1 MNLRERRFDRRA
13 RKFADITHRAAI
25 ASRAP
30 TGIAR
35 RRATLEFAI
44 FFASRAR
51 ASNLRRDRS
60 PRRRPPRG
68 GYAARPSRAA
78 LGDASSTARVARDLA
93 TSRMRRATLDRARR
107 ALASRARAETA
118 LEDAKSMIEYARARW
133 RVGARGDARGVLEH
147 ASVALRRRGEDAAT
161 SSAIARAR
169 TAWAHLARERGE
181 RGTARDAARDARDA
195 ARESGAP
202 EDGASADAMWTL
214 LEAREEAKDATW
226 ADVVEG
232 ARRGAGGGAGGRCA
246 AAGAETLAAL
256 TRRRAR
262 DALEAAETCEIA
274 LRGMSS
280 EELREAKDAPHG
292 WAIASAMKALGHV
305 ERLTPSGSSERALE
319 LYERAAEYAKDVALS
334 EHPGAMASRMI
345 AEDLQADCALARAQA
360 YAALGDVENA
370 ETFAARAVSAAEAL
384 GDEKHPRV
392 GAAIAVSGDVYVAKA
407 LRSMSNDE
415 KTSLGDGAGV
425 MFAEGLYK
433 SAIKLMHYPHV
444 VEDGK
449 IVLDYEARHLC
460 ALLHARYSSILRASG
475 GQRER
480 EANAWLESA
489 KILWPDERGDDE
501 GVDGVDIVTKAAT
514 KLGVKH
520 GPSVLIDLQQMAP
533 LTMGA

>member
-1 MNLRERRFDRRA
+1 MAYQRLQ
-13 RKFADITHRAAI
+13 
-25 ASRAP
+25 P
-30 TGIAR
+30 
-35 RRATLEFAI
+35 
-44 FFASRAR
+44 
-51 ASNLRRDRS
+51 
-60 PRRRPPRG
+60 
-68 GYAARPSRAA
+68 
-78 LGDASSTARVARDLA
+78 VQ
-93 TSRMRRATLDRARR
+93 
-107 ALASRARAETA
+107 
-118 LEDAKSMIEYARARW
+118 
-133 RVGARGDARGVLEH
+133 
-147 ASVALRRRGEDAAT
+147 
-161 SSAIARAR
+161 
-169 TAWAHLARERGE
+169 
-181 RGTARDAARDARDA
+181 
-195 ARESGAP
+195 
-202 EDGASADAMWTL
+202 L
-214 LEAREEAKDATW
+214 LLQL
-226 ADVVEG
+226 V
-232 ARRGAGGGAGGRCA
+232 
-246 AAGAETLAAL
+246 AETLAAL

>member
-1 MNLRERRFDRRA
+1 MC
-13 RKFADITHRAAI
+13 I
-25 ASRAP
+25 
-30 TGIAR
+30 
-35 RRATLEFAI
+35 
-44 FFASRAR
+44 
-51 ASNLRRDRS
+51 RDR
-60 PRRRPPRG
+60 
-68 GYAARPSRAA
+68 
-78 LGDASSTARVARDLA
+78 
-93 TSRMRRATLDRARR
+93 
-107 ALASRARAETA
+107 
-118 LEDAKSMIEYARARW
+118 
-133 RVGARGDARGVLEH
+133 
-147 ASVALRRRGEDAAT
+147 
-161 SSAIARAR
+161 
-169 TAWAHLARERGE
+169 
-181 RGTARDAARDARDA
+181 
-195 ARESGAP
+195 
-202 EDGASADAMWTL
+202 
-214 LEAREEAKDATW
+214 
-226 ADVVEG
+226 VEG